1 MVLCYNEIM
10 SDTIISVIITGFV
23 TLTVNL
29 IANWSSRKKDAI
41 ANAVRDQQIEDKLQ
55 ALAERV
61 DQHNGLADKIVS
73 IEKAIVRI
81 DTKLENKKG

>member
-1 MVLCYNEIM
+1 M
-10 SDTIISVIITGFV
+10 SDTIISVIITGAV

-29 IANWSSRKKDAI
+29 VANWSSRKKDAI

-61 DQHNGLADKIVS
+61 DRHNGLSDKIVS

>member
-1 MVLCYNEIM
+1 M
-10 SDTIISVIITGFV
+10 SDTIISVIITGLV

-55 ALAERV
+55 TLAERV
-61 DQHNGLADKIVS
+61 DRHNGMADKIAS

>member
-61 DQHNGLADKIVS
+61 DQHNGLEDKIVS

>member
-1 MVLCYNEIM
+1 M
-10 SDTIISVIITGFV
+10 SDTIISVIITGLV
-23 TLTVNL
+23 TLTGNL
-29 IANWSSRKKDAI
+29 LVSWSARKKDAV
-41 ANAVRDQQIEDKLQ
+41 ANAIRDQQIEDKLQ

-61 DQHNGLADKIVS
+61 DRHNGLSDKIVS

>member
-10 SDTIISVIITGFV
+10 SDTIISVIITGAV

-29 IANWSSRKKDAI
+29 VANWSSRKKDAI

-61 DQHNGLADKIVS
+61 DRHNGLSDKIVS